1 MSWDLWVVVANLE
14 LITVY
19 VLFMIVFSYMHLT
32 SMDIGFATLILV
44 IQYCELLL

>member
-1 MSWDLWVVVANLE
+1 MNQDLWVVVANLE

-19 VLFMIVFSYMHLT
+19 VLFMTFSYMYST

-44 IQYCELLL
+44 IQHCEPLL